1 MTIKPDVQTRT
12 KRLGRAWI
20 LSLGHGLNDGY
31 GGFLTVLLP
40 LIMRQL
46 GLSLALGGLLASVR
60 STSASFT
67 QLPFGALVD
76 RMGPR
81 WLILLGPAVTTTA
94 MCFVGMAPSYGVL
107 VGLLVAVGLGTAAFH
122 PAAAAA
128 IDAVPGRRGLAMSVF
143 SAGGTVGAAA
153 GPLVVGLIVGR
164 AGLQGLPW
172 LLLPAWGLL
181 IVLALRLPK
190 IPAASRPKTTIRRNP
205 NTPHLARLWGM
216 EVLKEVN
223 SLAYV
228 SFLAVLWT
236 DRGVSL
242 TMAGVAV
249 SVYALSGAV
258 GGLLAGRLSER
269 IGRRRVIVGS
279 LLAAVPFLYLFL
291 MTDGVLSLVFMAAGA
306 LFQLCS
312 TPVAVV
318 FAQELFPEHRG
329 MVSGVL
335 MGLGWGVGALLIT
348 VVGYLGDLLGLETA
362 LGMVTVLLLPAAA
375 IAARLPKGA
384 APRPGLPHLPPGQP
398 PL

>member
-1 MTIKPDVQTRT
+1 M
-12 KRLGRAWI
+12 KRLGRAW
-20 LSLGHGLNDGY
+20 LLALGHGLNDGY
-31 GGFLTVLLP
+31 GSFITVLLP
-40 LIMRQL
+40 LIMQQL

-60 STSASFT
+60 STAASFT

-76 RMGPR
+76 RVGPR

-94 MCFVGMAPSYGVL
+94 MCLIGMAPSYGVL
-107 VGLLVAVGLGTAAFH
+107 AGLLVAVGLGTAAFH

-128 IDAVPGRRGLAMSVF
+128 VDVVPGRRGLAMSVF
-143 SAGGTVGAAA
+143 SAGGTIGAAA

-164 AGLQGLPW
+164 GGLDGLPW
-172 LLLPAWGLL
+172 LLVPAWGVLL
-181 IVLALRLPK
+181 ILALRLK
-190 IPAASRPKTTIRRNP
+190 RLPAATPPKSTIRRNP
-205 NTPHLARLWGM
+205 NTPHLVRLWGM
-216 EVLKEVN
+216 EVLKEIN
-223 SLAYV
+223 SLSYV
-228 SFLAVLWT
+228 SFLAVLWV

-242 TMAGVAV
+242 TTAGVAV
-249 SVYALSGAV
+249 SVYSLSGTI

-291 MTDGVLSLVFMAAGA
+291 MTDGWLSLVFMAVGA
-306 LFQLCS
+306 MFQLCS

-335 MGLGWGVGALLIT
+335 MGLGWGVGALLIA

-362 LGMVTVLLLPAAA
+362 LGMITVLLLPAAA
-375 IAARLPKGA
+375 IAARLPKGT
-384 APRPGLPHLPPGQP
+384 APLPGLPHLPPGQP
-398 PL
+398 PS

>member
-1 MTIKPDVQTRT
+1 M
-12 KRLGRAWI
+12 KRLGRAWL

-31 GGFLTVLLP
+31 GSFLTVLLP
-40 LIMRQL
+40 LIIQQL

-67 QLPFGALVD
+67 QLAFGALVD
-76 RMGPR
+76 RVGPR

-94 MCFVGMAPSYGVL
+94 MCLIGFAPSYGVL

-128 IDAVPGRRGLAMSVF
+128 VDAVPGRHGLAMSVF

-153 GPLVVGLIVGR
+153 GPLVVGLVVGR
-164 AGLQGLPW
+164 AGLEGLPW
-172 LLLPAWGLL
+172 LLVPAWLVL
-181 IVLALRLPK
+181 AVLALRLRR
-190 IPAASRPKTTIRRNP
+190 IPPAPRAQSRIRRNP

-216 EVLKEVN
+216 EVLKEVS

-236 DRGVSL
+236 ARGASL
-242 TMAGVAV
+242 AMASVAV
-249 SVYALSGAV
+249 SVYALSGTI
-258 GGLLAGRLSER
+258 GGLIAGRLSER

-291 MTDGVLSLVFMAAGA
+291 MTDGVLSLLFMALGA
-306 LFQLCS
+306 MFQLCS

-348 VVGYLGDLLGLETA
+348 LVGYLGDLLGLEIA
-362 LGMVTVLLLPAAA
+362 LGMITVLLLPAAA
-375 IAARLPKGA
+375 IAARLPKGM

-398 PL
+398 PS